1 VDLSSPPGGCE
12 KVRDGHLWAI
22 FLSFFSGF
30 YAAKVQKPVD
40 TTKLFHNYFID
51 IQWDKLFIRRDYLD
65 LGCCEALYSSS
76 VMGIYCEYLR

>member
-1 VDLSSPPGGCE
+1 MPARAVDLSSPPGGCE

-40 TTKLFHNYFID
+40 ITKLFRIYFID
-51 IQWDKLFIRRDYLD
+51 IQ
-65 LGCCEALYSSS
+65 
-76 VMGIYCEYLR
+76 